1 MRARLAE
8 RGIVL
13 TAETRNDGTTLRRK
27 FKQEHMHFSC
37 KAIGKNKHGV
47 LELLLTPS
55 VIPWRRPQKG
65 FGSR

>member
-13 TAETRNDGTTLRRK
+13 TAETRTDRDTLTRK

-37 KAIGKNKHGV
+37 KALGENKKGV

-55 VIPWRRPQKG
+55 VIPWQRPAKG
-65 FGSR
+65 FGSQ